1 MLNAEEG
8 GWTVGALVQVRRA
21 QRLARYP
28 VGSVLQDTPSPYDGP
43 VNVGVPG
50 MGSIVITIATD
61 APLLPHQCTRLAHGH
76 EQTDRTE
83 RPGQGGG

>member
-1 MLNAEEG
+1 MD
-8 GWTVGALVQVRRA
+8 
-21 QRLARYP
+21 
-28 VGSVLQDTPSPYDGP
+28 SVLQDTSSPYDGS

-76 EQTDRTE
+76 EQSDRTE
-83 RPGQGGG
+83 RPGQGAVKTPARWAPSSHSSAPPQAMAAYSS